1 MKRIGETMA
10 YHEVKMAVLAS
21 TAPGIIEELS
31 VARCQDLAR
40 VHGVPIKRGTGDDLR
55 ARLIEAK
62 VPLIVTVK
70 VPQ

>member
-1 MKRIGETMA
+1 MA
-10 YHEVKMAVLAS
+10 YHEVKMTVLAS
-21 TAPGIIEELS
+21 TAPGIIQELS

-40 VHGVPIKRGTGDDLR
+40 VHGVKMGHGTGAELR
-55 ARLIEAK
+55 PRLVEAQ